1 MGLQSTGV
9 ATTGSLP
16 TEGVPLVEQLR
27 RVGRDDEGGRGGVCG
42 KKEKPR
48 EKNAAKRKI
57 LSPTAA
63 CNVETLPPSLS
74 LPYLSS
80 SGFFFFYLCLS
91 PQPLVL
97 TPHSAH
103 KAKKKYSGG
112 ENLSFD
118 HCITRRSPYTSVRT
132 LLLSS
137 LARICAAHFL
147 TGAVGFPDSLG
158 HVTVLARHRLRRL

>member
-80 SGFFFFYLCLS
+80 SGFFFYLCLF

-103 KAKKKYSGG
+103 KAKKKNIQV
-112 ENLSFD
+112 EKICLL
-118 HCITRRSPYTSVRT
+118 ITGLLAAPRIQVCVHFFCRPSRESV
-132 LLLSS
+132 LLTFSRGLWGS
-137 LARICAAHFL
+137 LI
-147 TGAVGFPDSLG
+147 P
-158 HVTVLARHRLRRL
+158 

>member
-1 MGLQSTGV
+1 MREDEVVSV
-9 ATTGSLP
+9 A
-16 TEGVPLVEQLR
+16 R
-27 RVGRDDEGGRGGVCG
+27 RKNQG
-42 KKEKPR
+42 KKMQQKEKSCHR
-48 EKNAAKRKI
+48 QQRATWKLCHLHCR
-57 LSPTAA
+57 
-63 CNVETLPPSLS
+63 SLTCHR
-74 LPYLSS
+74 LA
-80 SGFFFFYLCLS
+80 FFFFYLCLS

-103 KAKKKYSGG
+103 KAKKKKYSGG